1 MAALVASLVIVFLA
15 GLTGVLTEWRRVA
28 QKSEENRQQVA
39 RLDVLSGVPL
49 MQSGDYF
56 KALLW
61 FTQALRTDA
70 DHKDRAEIHRIRI
83 ASVLRECPR
92 LVQVISHDGQPLS
105 GAVFSP
111 TEDRLATVASDR
123 TARVWEIPSGRLLL
137 KTEPL
142 DALPFA
148 VQFSPDGAR
157 LVLVL
162 FDHTARV
169 LNAATGKP
177 AFSPLPHWLDAPE
190 TSTFH
195 PVFDRTGKKL
205 VTQSRTNV
213 LQIWDMSTGQP
224 IGPALV
230 HSNLIERAQFNA
242 DGSLLFTRTE
252 AWPNLAWNAATGEP
266 VPNPMGTDVAGKF
279 FLSPFSDVALV
290 SGRLWRMPRARP
302 EHR

>member
-1 MAALVASLVIVFLA
+1 M
-15 GLTGVLTEWRRVA
+15 GD
-28 QKSEENRQQVA
+28 SER
-39 RLDVLSGVPL
+39 G
-49 MQSGDYF
+49 
-56 KALLW
+56 
-61 FTQALRTDA
+61 
-70 DHKDRAEIHRIRI
+70 
-83 ASVLRECPR
+83 
-92 LVQVISHDGQPLS
+92 
-105 GAVFSP
+105 
-111 TEDRLATVASDR
+111 
-123 TARVWEIPSGRLLL
+123 LLL

-195 PVFDRTGKKL
+195 HVFDRTGKKL
-205 VTQSRTNV
+205 VTQSRTHV

-230 HSNLIERAQFNA
+230 HSNPIERAQFNA
-242 DGSLLFTRTE
+242 DGSLLFTR
-252 AWPNLAWNAATGEP
+252 
-266 VPNPMGTDVAGKF
+266 
-279 FLSPFSDVALV
+279 
-290 SGRLWRMPRARP
+290 R
-302 EHR
+302 